1 MSRIFDREI
10 IDGFFGNNSDEPK
23 QRLLKKRLLK
33 EFMEFNLT
41 KIQKQYIMLYY
52 KNNMT
57 ITQIADIFGVVP
69 STVSRTIKR
78 ARTRL
83 YRAITGKELFSLYSK
98 NGDKHD
104 NKNSY

>member
-23 QRLLKKRLLK
+23 QRLLK

-41 KIQKQYIMLYY
+41 KTQKQYIMLYY